1 MRADGVEFDN
11 LRSTQFEW
19 LRAQGFDVVEYYRV
33 TSEQVAKC
41 VAEFEE
47 KIQHYDVPSDGLV
60 VTYNDIAYGRSLGR
74 TAKISTGFDCI

>member
-1 MRADGVEFDN
+1 MGVEFDN

-47 KIQHYDVPSDGLV
+47 KNSALRCAVGWTGRDVQ
-60 VTYNDIAYGRSLGR
+60 
-74 TAKISTGFDCI
+74 